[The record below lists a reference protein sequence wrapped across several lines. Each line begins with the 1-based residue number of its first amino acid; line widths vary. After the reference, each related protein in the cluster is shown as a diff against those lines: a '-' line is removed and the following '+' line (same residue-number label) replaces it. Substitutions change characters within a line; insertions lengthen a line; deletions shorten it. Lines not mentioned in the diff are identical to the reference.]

1 MNHTPSLELFA
12 DLMPPQSGQ
21 RGSLSEAPGWA
32 QSDLAKLP
40 VLSIRQPW
48 AWLILN
54 AGKDIENRCWPT
66 KFRGRFLIH
75 AAKGCTKTE
84 YEDALWFAGDFEQRT
99 VAATHLPGSPAVRV
113 PEIKDLPRGGIVG
126 VAEIVDCVD
135 ESESD
140 WFVGEYGFVLRN
152 VEPLEFLPVTGAL
165 GFFRLP
171 NDNSPSVGATGND
184 HE

>member
-1 MNHTPSLELFA
+1 MNSTPSLKLFTN
-12 DLMPPQSGQ
+12 LTPPQAGQ
-21 RGSLSEAPGWA
+21 RGSLSGAPGWA

-66 KFRGRFLIH
+66 NFRGRFLIH
-75 AAKGCTKTE
+75 AAKGCTKNE
-84 YEDALWFAGDFEQRT
+84 YGDAAMFAW
-99 VAATHLPGSPAVRV
+99 AATDGKSMIPPLA
-113 PEIKDLPRGGIVG
+113 ELPRGGIVG

-152 VEPLEFLPVTGAL
+152 VQPLEFLSVTGAL

-171 NDNSPSVGATGND
+171 NASDEGQPEKGASHGK
-184 HE
+184 